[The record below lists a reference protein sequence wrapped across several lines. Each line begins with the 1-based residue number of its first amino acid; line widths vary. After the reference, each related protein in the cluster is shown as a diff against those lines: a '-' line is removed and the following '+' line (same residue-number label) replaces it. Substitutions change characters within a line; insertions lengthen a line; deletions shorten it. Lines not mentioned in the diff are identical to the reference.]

1 MTKDEGE
8 MNSIIQIETQWGK
21 PIQSNGRKII
31 VQSRALQ
38 INLPFLNGGFV
49 WNRPVS
55 VLVLSDDAPD
65 QVLPVRDV
73 TRLAQVLLFINAI
86 ISAGFAMVVLS
97 LRSR

>member
-1 MTKDEGE
+1 
-8 MNSIIQIETQWGK
+8 MNSLVQLETHWGK

-31 VQSRALQ
+31 VQSQAFQ
-38 INLPFLNGGFV
+38 INFPFGGLV

-73 TRLAQVLLFINAI
+73 TRLVQVLLFVNAVV
-86 ISAGFAMVVLS
+86 SAGIASIILS
-97 LRSR
+97 RRAR